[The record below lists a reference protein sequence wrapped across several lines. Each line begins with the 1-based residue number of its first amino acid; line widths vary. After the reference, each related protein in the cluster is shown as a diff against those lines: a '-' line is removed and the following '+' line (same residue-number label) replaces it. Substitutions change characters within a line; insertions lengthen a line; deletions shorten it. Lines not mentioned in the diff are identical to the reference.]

1 MVWEYNC
8 SCIVLLCDI
17 SNNDKVQN
25 KNTLG
30 SVCMHSII
38 ICSSF
43 SIYFQQS
50 SHCFWPEQSG
60 SAGVE
65 VPEEVY
71 GKLKVVLKRLNSH
84 GDIMEWRLEVGEAE
98 GKDTS
103 PHRRVTLLQ
112 LTSWSL
118 QELPHPSS
126 ILSLVDMLSRAQR
139 SSPSKHTIIM
149 CR

>member
-1 MVWEYNC
+1 M
-8 SCIVLLCDI
+8 
-17 SNNDKVQN
+17 
-25 KNTLG
+25 
-30 SVCMHSII
+30 
-38 ICSSF
+38 
-43 SIYFQQS
+43 
-50 SHCFWPEQSG
+50 
-60 SAGVE
+60 E

-71 GKLKVVLKRLNSH
+71 GKLNVVLKRLNSH

>member
-1 MVWEYNC
+1 MWEYNC

-17 SNNDKVQN
+17 SNNDEVQN
-25 KNTLG
+25 RNTLG
-30 SVCMHSII
+30 SVCIIYSI
-38 ICSSF
+38 ICSFF
-43 SIYFQQS
+43 SLYFQES
-50 SHCFWPEQSG
+50 GHCFWPEQSG

-71 GKLKVVLKRLNSH
+71 GKLKVALKRLNSH
-84 GDIMEWRLEVGEAE
+84 GDIIEWRLEVGEAE
-98 GKDTS
+98 GRDTS

-126 ILSLVDMLSRAQR
+126 ILSLVDMLSGAQR